1 MSSYVFLT
9 QCADFSQAQV
19 VKSFLTSQGF
29 HPKVRD
35 EQMRTVTP
43 HLETLLGKLII
54 EIPEHEFLAASA
66 SLEDLEKQH
75 AQDSTTPAE
84 DAQEVALEA
93 SQKLA
98 KKCLMSSILGCL
110 FIPVVGNLYS
120 MVLGWR
126 VLKSE
131 FPLSKI
137 SRNRLLFA
145 ILFNSWGFYIWL
157 VYGFKYFLGRF

>member
-43 HLETLLGKLII
+43 HLETLLGKLIV
-54 EIPEHEFLAASA
+54 EVPEHEFLAASA
-66 SLEDLEKQH
+66 ALEELEKQH
-75 AQDSTTPAE
+75 LQVSLSADHDT
-84 DAQEVALEA
+84 DDLALEA

-98 KKCLMSSILGCL
+98 KKCLMSAILGCL
-110 FIPVVGNLYS
+110 FIPVIGNLYS
-120 MVLGWR
+120 MILGWR

-137 SRNRLLFA
+137 SRTRLLLA

-157 VYGFKYFLGRF
+157 VFGFKYFLGHL